1 METIIFSLFVLI
13 FSIVIHEVSHG
24 LMADFL
30 GDPTPK
36 YAGRLSLN
44 PLSHLDLFGSVIL
57 PILLLILTRG
67 EGPILGWA
75 KPVPVN
81 PHNFKDRKWGDL
93 KVGLAGPGANLSI
106 ALVFGLLMRLLPLP
120 SSLFHFLSIVVILNL
135 VLAIFNLI
143 PIPPLDGSHVLFAF
157 IPERAGYIKDVL
169 RRYGFLI
176 LIIFVVLGIQIIFP
190 LISLLYRL
198 IVGQPF

>member
-1 METIIFSLFVLI
+1 METIIFSLIVLI
-13 FSIVIHEVSHG
+13 FSVVIHEVSHG

-81 PHNFKDRKWGDL
+81 PRNFKDRKWGDL

-106 ALVFGLLMRLLPLP
+106 ALVFGLLMRFFPLP
-120 SSLFHFLSIVVILNL
+120 SSLPHFLSIVVILNL

-143 PIPPLDGSHVLFAF
+143 PIPPLDGSHILFAF
-157 IPERAGYIKDVL
+157 IPEKAGYIKDIL
-169 RRYGFLI
+169 RRYGFFI

-190 LISLLYRL
+190 LISFLYRL